1 MKVIVVTSPG
11 GPDVLKEIE
20 VPEPELQDD
29 GVLIKVAATALNEP
43 DLTART
49 RSLPPMQREYLGLE
63 CAGTIV
69 KVGKDVQRWQVGQE
83 VCAVLSGGGY
93 AEMVA
98 VQEGLVFPIPKSIS
112 VEEAASFPQVACS
125 VWAALFMENKLCFE
139 YWLPAGRNSRLIAG
153 ETILVH
159 GGSGGIGSFAVQLA
173 KARGVKVIVTAGSD
187 KLEFCKTLGADAC
200 ISFNYKDK
208 EDDFIER
215 VNRETDANKG
225 VDVVL
230 SSLPIEYMPWNHAC
244 VKQGGTVI
252 KINGCWMLPKDTRA
266 RTPQPK
272 KVNSELQ
279 ANFNIGVAG
288 FRFRKLEERAKVVE
302 EVQKHVWPL
311 IEVGKVKPVVHHRF
325 PFAKAAEAHRLM
337 ESGKHFGKILLI
349 PNDRFE
355 NSRIEQS

>member
-1 MKVIVVTSPG
+1 
-11 GPDVLKEIE
+11 
-20 VPEPELQDD
+20 
-29 GVLIKVAATALNEP
+29 
-43 DLTART
+43 
-49 RSLPPMQREYLGLE
+49 
-63 CAGTIV
+63 
-69 KVGKDVQRWQVGQE
+69 
-83 VCAVLSGGGY
+83 
-93 AEMVA
+93 MVA
-98 VQEGLVFPIPKSIS
+98 VQEGLVFPIRKSIS

-139 YWLPAGRNSRLIAG
+139 HWLPAGRNSRLIAG

-266 RTPQPK
+266 STPQPK

-279 ANFNIGVAG
+279 ANLNIGVAG

-325 PFAKAAEAHRLM
+325 PFAKAAEAHRPM